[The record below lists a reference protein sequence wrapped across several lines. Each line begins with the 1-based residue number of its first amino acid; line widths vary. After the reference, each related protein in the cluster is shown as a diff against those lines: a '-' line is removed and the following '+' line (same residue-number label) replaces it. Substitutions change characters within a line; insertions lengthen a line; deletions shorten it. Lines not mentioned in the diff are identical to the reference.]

1 MSDKLVELFLALPVE
16 DISGD
21 LLQTLKNI
29 PLKDEK
35 TFQLM
40 EEKLDKW
47 IEFKEAENKLLKEK
61 QEKMEKEIDYLTIS
75 NSQMKLYLEIN
86 ENISQEKRIKLMEL
100 YSDLIEQYGV
110 RIEPKIH
117 ERMMKTIN
125 KKTNSSNE

>member
-16 DISGD
+16 EISGN

-47 IEFKEAENKLLKEK
+47 IEFKETENKLLKEK

-100 YSDLIEQYGV
+100 YSDLIDQYGV
-110 RIEPKIH
+110 KIEPKIH
-117 ERMMKTIN
+117 EKMMKTIN
-125 KKTNSSNE
+125 KETNSSNE